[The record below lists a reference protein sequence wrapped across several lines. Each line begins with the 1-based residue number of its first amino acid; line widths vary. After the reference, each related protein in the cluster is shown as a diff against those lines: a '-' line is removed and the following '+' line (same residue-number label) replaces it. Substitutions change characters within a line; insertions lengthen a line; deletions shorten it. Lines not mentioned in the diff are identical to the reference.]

1 VLLLAE
7 LVADL
12 LILLLFLQPTDHIP
26 MKVLLLHP
34 ILLLLGPLFLY
45 LHIQTLLHVLI
56 HLATVLLFLE
66 HQLLLE
72 LVPLCLMVTQ
82 LPLEL
87 MIVHVA
93 TLLLDGDRGYA
104 VK

>member
-1 VLLLAE
+1 
-7 LVADL
+7 
-12 LILLLFLQPTDHIP
+12 
-26 MKVLLLHP
+26 
-34 ILLLLGPLFLY
+34 
-45 LHIQTLLHVLI
+45 
-56 HLATVLLFLE
+56 
-66 HQLLLE
+66 
-72 LVPLCLMVTQ
+72 MVTQ